1 MKLRVWDKPLV
12 LNGFITAMRNLD
24 QSISD
29 VQIKALFNTIKGA
42 DGKVEVPNLV
52 RNFTGKAYETVDF
65 RNKIFKQIYTEI
77 YPKNEE
83 KTIQLL
89 QDQDETNIGLISG
102 PSLLSVLTKV
112 VKNVSRDD
120 LDRFVRFLEKDKLGK
135 LSYMEFMAKMQKIS
149 NKNHNPFKTIINR
162 LAFFLKQN
170 SVTGADLIRRLSQS
184 NSNYN
189 TGVSNTGITIS
200 IFASFLKQKV
210 EKKRDIEEL
219 KKYVR
224 MMDVDKDSF
233 ITEADI
239 NTCIKNLNNAA
250 FFKQGGEALTKSTFN
265 SDNKFFPVASRMSR
279 EKAIEVCKQ
288 IRDALATRKLQYRE
302 VFDLFDQNKDNMVSY
317 AEFSRG
323 LIQIIP
329 LSQPVMEQLYALMDK
344 NNIGLITYN
353 QFLEVLRLQKI
364 DKQSIEDSFDW
375 EYSVIKKMK
384 KWIHSQRITV
394 EEAFKCFDKDFDGLV
409 SKEDLKASLTEIL
422 EINAAEIR
430 PTKLDRLFR
439 LLDFFKSGNIQ
450 MSDFQRLVV
459 NENPYRTTFVD
470 GPSKNIQSSLGGGLN
485 STSTFDWVFSAVQ
498 QIGLRMSKKY
508 SSLKESF
515 EKAAKG
521 QNRVSFENFKSFIE
535 KENAL
540 AGFNLTITLMERLYS
555 ELDPHKKG
563 SLNENDWKNAFQT
576 FNWNEQLLI
585 ELKHIIQST
594 FANCDSVFS
603 FFINFGTGSKKMVNG
618 APSIQYTNF
627 EQTVTSL
634 TAERYG
640 KSEIQKLWK
649 KLTPAGQSSY
659 IDRYHFRSHFDHLTY
674 RGTSSVKSVSEFGTS
689 SSSRAASAA
698 TGKASRT
705 TRTTIQTSNSSSS
718 QWESNVIE
726 KLRSI
731 VKTSTKSLDQIF
743 EEFDSDGNGF
753 ISEVEFRNAI
763 RKLELGLT
771 SRDID
776 QLMARIDTNNDGRI
790 SYTEF
795 MTKFK
800 INEFEERI
808 KNRAVARLGKLKE
821 LMICHMTSANDAF
834 RFVSRRLSKT

>member
-250 FFKQGGEALTKSTFN
+250 FFK
-265 SDNKFFPVASRMSR
+265 
-279 EKAIEVCKQ
+279 
-288 IRDALATRKLQYRE
+288 
-302 VFDLFDQNKDNMVSY
+302 
-317 AEFSRG
+317 
-323 LIQIIP
+323 
-329 LSQPVMEQLYALMDK
+329 
-344 NNIGLITYN
+344 
-353 QFLEVLRLQKI
+353 
-364 DKQSIEDSFDW
+364 
-375 EYSVIKKMK
+375 
-384 KWIHSQRITV
+384 
-394 EEAFKCFDKDFDGLV
+394 
-409 SKEDLKASLTEIL
+409 
-422 EINAAEIR
+422 
-430 PTKLDRLFR
+430 
-439 LLDFFKSGNIQ
+439 
-450 MSDFQRLVV
+450 
-459 NENPYRTTFVD
+459 
-470 GPSKNIQSSLGGGLN
+470 
-485 STSTFDWVFSAVQ
+485 
-498 QIGLRMSKKY
+498 
-508 SSLKESF
+508 
-515 EKAAKG
+515 
-521 QNRVSFENFKSFIE
+521 
-535 KENAL
+535 
-540 AGFNLTITLMERLYS
+540 
-555 ELDPHKKG
+555 
-563 SLNENDWKNAFQT
+563 
-576 FNWNEQLLI
+576 
-585 ELKHIIQST
+585 
-594 FANCDSVFS
+594 
-603 FFINFGTGSKKMVNG
+603 
-618 APSIQYTNF
+618 
-627 EQTVTSL
+627 
-634 TAERYG
+634 
-640 KSEIQKLWK
+640 
-649 KLTPAGQSSY
+649 
-659 IDRYHFRSHFDHLTY
+659 
-674 RGTSSVKSVSEFGTS
+674 
-689 SSSRAASAA
+689 
-698 TGKASRT
+698 
-705 TRTTIQTSNSSSS
+705 
-718 QWESNVIE
+718 
-726 KLRSI
+726 
-731 VKTSTKSLDQIF
+731 
-743 EEFDSDGNGF
+743 
-753 ISEVEFRNAI
+753 
-763 RKLELGLT
+763 
-771 SRDID
+771 
-776 QLMARIDTNNDGRI
+776 
-790 SYTEF
+790 
-795 MTKFK
+795 
-800 INEFEERI
+800 
-808 KNRAVARLGKLKE
+808 
-821 LMICHMTSANDAF
+821 
-834 RFVSRRLSKT
+834 